1 MGKAM
6 KFYLAGLVAVLL
18 IIFLIDSGKVKPVD
32 WEQRYSL
39 DTKNPYDLYVFNAEI
54 ENFFNSRKVE
64 REWLSP
70 YEHIKRGGVKSNY
83 LIINKNMHGLSDS
96 LLLEDVAEG
105 SNLFISSENIFA
117 DFVAILKVKYAN
129 IDPEMLLDGE
139 HSNYLQLSMTN
150 KTWGQKKYR
159 LEPVNNSFSFV
170 EMDPA
175 TTTILGT
182 QTKPD
187 GKVSPNFV
195 RVKYGKGYVFL
206 HNHPQVFTNMELL
219 EKPGGSEEYVANLL
233 SYLPKNMPVV
243 WFVNGQTTN
252 FGAPDNR
259 TPLSIVFEYPALR
272 IAWLILIYGL
282 LLFVIFHVK
291 RRQRV
296 IPVVQPLRNTTIE
309 FVQTIGNLYFQE
321 ESATEIVDKKITYFL
336 DKVRTRYYL
345 DTSKLDERFA
355 LKLQL
360 KSGKDPLLIEKIMK
374 QIFQFKRLKS
384 AVPDDLVKLNDLI
397 EEFWK
402 K

>member
-1 MGKAM
+1 M
-6 KFYLAGLVAVLL
+6 KFYLLAVVAVVL
-18 IIFLIDSGKVKPVD
+18 IIFLIDSIKIKPVD

-54 ENFFNSRKVE
+54 KNFVNSRKIE

-70 YEHIKRGGVKSNY
+70 YERLEDQDQQSNY
-83 LIINKNMHGLSDS
+83 LIIDKNMHGLSDTI
-96 LLLEDVAEG
+96 LLGEVAKG

-117 DFVAILKVKYAN
+117 GFVAKLKVKYAN
-129 IDPEMLLDGE
+129 IDPDMLLDE
-139 HSNYLQLSMTN
+139 QKTNYLVLSLTN
-150 KTWGQKKYR
+150 KTWGQKKYKM
-159 LEPVNNSFSFV
+159 EPVNNSFSFV
-170 EMDPA
+170 EMDSA

-182 QTKPD
+182 QKKAD
-187 GKVSPNFV
+187 GKVSPNFI
-195 RVKYGKGYVFL
+195 RVKYGKGYIYL

-219 EKPGGSEEYVANLL
+219 EQNGSTEYVANLL
-233 SYLPKNMPVV
+233 SYLPKDLPLV
-243 WFVNGQTTN
+243 WFVNGQTSN
-252 FGAPDNR
+252 YGAPEEK
-259 TPLSIVFEYPALR
+259 TPLSIVFQYPALR

-282 LLFVIFHVK
+282 LLFVIFHIK

-336 DKVRTRYYL
+336 DKIRTRYYL

-360 KSGKDPLLIEKIMK
+360 KSGKDALLIEKIMK
-374 QIFQFKRLKS
+374 QIYQFRRLKS
-384 AVPDDLVKLNDLI
+384 AVPEDLVKLNDLI
-397 EEFWK
+397 EKFWEK
-402 K
+402 

>member
-1 MGKAM
+1 M
-6 KFYLAGLVAVLL
+6 KFYLAGLVAIVL
-18 IIFLIDSGKVKPVD
+18 IVFLVDSVNIKPVD
-32 WEQRYSL
+32 WGQRYSL
-39 DTKNPYDLYVFNAEI
+39 DTKGPYDLYVFNTEI
-54 ENFFNSRKVE
+54 ENFVNSRKVE

-70 YEHIKRGGVKSNY
+70 YEHIERGTHKSNY

-96 LLLEDVAEG
+96 LLLDEVAKG
-105 SNLFISSENIFA
+105 SNLFISCENIFA
-117 DFVAILKVKYAN
+117 NFVAILQVKYAN
-129 IDPEMLLDGE
+129 IDPEMLLDAE
-139 HSNYLQLSMTN
+139 DTNYLQLSMTN
-150 KTWGQKKYR
+150 KTWGQKKYK

-170 EMDPA
+170 EMDSA
-175 TTTILGT
+175 ATTILGT

-187 GKVSPNFV
+187 GKASPNFL

-206 HNHPQVFTNMELL
+206 HNQPQVFTNMELL
-219 EKPGGSEEYVANLL
+219 EQPGGSAEYVAHLL
-233 SYLPKNMPVV
+233 SYLPKNLPVV
-243 WFVNGQTTN
+243 WFVDGQTTN
-252 FGAPDNR
+252 FGVPDR
-259 TPLSIVFEYPALR
+259 KTPLSIVFEYPALR
-272 IAWLILIYGL
+272 IAWLMLIYGL

-345 DTSKLDERFA
+345 DTSKLDERFTQ
-355 LKLQL
+355 KLQL
-360 KSGKDPLLIEKIMK
+360 KAGKDPALVEKIMK
-374 QIFQFKRLKS
+374 QIRQFQRLKS

>member
-1 MGKAM
+1 M
-6 KFYLAGLVAVLL
+6 KFYLLAVVAVVL
-18 IIFLIDSGKVKPVD
+18 IIFLIDSIKIKPVD

-54 ENFFNSRKVE
+54 KNFVNSRKIE

-70 YEHIKRGGVKSNY
+70 YEHLEDQDQQSNY
-83 LIINKNMHGLSDS
+83 LIIDKNMHGLSDTI
-96 LLLEDVAEG
+96 LLEEVAKG

-117 DFVAILKVKYAN
+117 GFIDTLGVKYAN
-129 IDPEMLLDGE
+129 IDPDMLLDE
-139 HSNYLQLSMTN
+139 QKTNCLTLSLTN
-150 KTWGQKKYR
+150 KTWGQKKYKM
-159 LEPVNNSFSFV
+159 EPVNNSFSFV
-170 EMDPA
+170 EMDSA

-182 QTKPD
+182 QKKSD
-187 GKVSPNFV
+187 GKVSPNFI
-195 RVKYGKGYVFL
+195 RVKYGKGYIYL

-219 EKPGGSEEYVANLL
+219 EQNGSTEYVANLL
-233 SYLPKNMPVV
+233 SYLPKDLPLV
-243 WFVNGQTTN
+243 WFVNGQTSN
-252 FGAPDNR
+252 YGAPEEK
-259 TPLSIVFEYPALR
+259 TPLSIVFQYPALR

-282 LLFVIFHVK
+282 LLFVIFHIK

-336 DKVRTRYYL
+336 DKIRTRYYL

-360 KSGKDPLLIEKIMK
+360 KSGKDALLIEKIMK
-374 QIFQFKRLKS
+374 QIYQFRRLKS
-384 AVPDDLVKLNDLI
+384 AVSEDLVKLNDLI
-397 EEFWK
+397 EKFWEK
-402 K
+402 